1 MMECWDYRC
10 EPSSLAPKFVLVWP
24 GLRPCR
30 QNWSILWVRASSQ
43 GSFFKH
49 FSTVSPD
56 LYTMVLVRR
65 QHSFSPGCW
74 IECVCYLLLLLWTL
88 FPYVYSDG
96 PLPHKCLLLS
106 LVWHFLPLWR
116 VVDNKRNVFSRV
128 FRYFWL
134 TGPNG
139 SVTGGMLQEKKK
151 PYKTQGG
158 DRDSLWPLGWPAK
171 AVKLMKHEIWLC
183 LSWCT
188 ALNLLLVIQLPSN
201 LCRCLSGG

>member
-1 MMECWDYRC
+1 MCVCVWGGSLAVELSLAAHCIAWGGFYITKVLLPQMMECWDYRC

-151 PYKTQGG
+151 KTLQNAGWGQGFFVTPG
-158 DRDSLWPLGWPAK
+158 VAS
-171 AVKLMKHEIWLC
+171 
-183 LSWCT
+183 
-188 ALNLLLVIQLPSN
+188 
-201 LCRCLSGG
+201 